1 MTEKARRNLILASTF
16 ATFIN
21 ALGLA
26 LGLWL
31 IDKNPNLAVT
41 LVVASIVLYAFL
53 RLAVGYIE
61 AVWGVVD
68 VDVPVTKGSNG
79 GPISRPLTAYKVE
92 VTFKEKED

>member
-31 IDKNPNLAVT
+31 IDKNPNLAVI

-61 AVWGVVD
+61 AIYGKVEMPATNGLTGGGV
-68 VDVPVTKGSNG
+68 
-79 GPISRPLTAYKVE
+79 SRPLTDYKIE
-92 VTFKEKED
+92 VTFKEKGD